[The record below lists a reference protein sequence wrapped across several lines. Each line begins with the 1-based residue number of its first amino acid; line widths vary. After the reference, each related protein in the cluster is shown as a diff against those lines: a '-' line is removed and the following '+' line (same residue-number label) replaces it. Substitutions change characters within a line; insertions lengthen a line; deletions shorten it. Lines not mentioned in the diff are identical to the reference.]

1 MKITML
7 KTMCGPDGNA
17 FPGTVLDV
25 DKKQADEL
33 LSGMFARNYDRERD
47 ANAKHILFSFLCL

>member
-1 MKITML
+1 ML

-47 ANAKHILFSFLCL
+47 AKARQKGLVTPER